1 MDGDEN
7 RIELKIRYAGLGGM
21 AVLSYLIPSSGK
33 AGKRLSF
40 FPNPFNSEIN
50 FLINNGNYARGTL
63 HIYNLLGQEVAQYR
77 LRGTTTQRIV
87 WNAGGT
93 VATGPYLARLSLVDS
108 DGEVQ
113 IETARILYLK

>member
-1 MDGDEN
+1 
-7 RIELKIRYAGLGGM
+7 M
-21 AVLSYLIPSSGK
+21 AVLSYLNPSSGK

-50 FLINNGNYARGTL
+50 FLVNSGDYARGTL
-63 HIYNLLGQEVAQYR
+63 HIYNLLGQEVAQYH

-113 IETARILYLK
+113 TETARILYLK